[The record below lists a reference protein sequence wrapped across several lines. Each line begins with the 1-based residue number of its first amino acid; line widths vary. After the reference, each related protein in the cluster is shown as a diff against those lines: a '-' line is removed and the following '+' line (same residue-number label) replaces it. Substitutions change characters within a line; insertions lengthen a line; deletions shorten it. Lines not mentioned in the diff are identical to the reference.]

1 MGWGVGSASYARI
14 VTDLHAPLVVGF
26 DLDMTLIDTVPG
38 FAATL
43 VALGEEIGVEFPVD
57 DITNR
62 LGPPLEMLFAD
73 HLPAELIDGAG
84 ERFRELYP
92 DYAIAPVTYLPG
104 AKAALAAVRRHRG
117 RIVVVTGKFP
127 RNAQLHVDHLE
138 MDIDVLEG
146 WVWGIGKAEV
156 LKREGALMYVG
167 DHIHDVEGALAAN
180 ALSVSVTTGG
190 CTAQE
195 LSDAGSHVV
204 LRDLTEFEGWFESHR
219 LGAEA
224 QITN

>member
-1 MGWGVGSASYARI
+1 
-14 VTDLHAPLVVGF
+14 
-26 DLDMTLIDTVPG
+26 MTLIDTVPG

-43 VALGEEIGVEFPVD
+43 IALGDEIGVEFPVD

-73 HLPAELIDGAG
+73 HLPAELIDRAG
-84 ERFRELYP
+84 DRFRELYP
-92 DYAIAPVTYLPG
+92 THAIEPVGYLPG
-104 AKAALAAVRRHRG
+104 AQDALAAVRRRGG

-127 RNAQLHVDHLE
+127 RNAQLHVDHLG

-156 LKREGALMYVG
+156 LRREGAQIYVG
-167 DHIHDVEGALAAN
+167 DHIHDVEGALAAD
-180 ALSVSVTTGG
+180 ALSVSVVTGG

-195 LSDAGSHVV
+195 LAAAGSHVV
-204 LRDLTEFEGWFESHR
+204 LQDLTEFEQWFETSWR
-219 LGAEA
+219 PPVAV
-224 QITN
+224 N